1 MMEDLEQ
8 LERDFD
14 DTKELKVWF
23 TSGLARTYD
32 ADSYSVDSL
41 MLNLFMREGERKVL
55 VRMIPYM
62 MIREIEVKDKKIKG
76 LLKAK
81 G

>member
-1 MMEDLEQ
+1 MEDLEQ

-14 DTKELKVWF
+14 ETKELKVWF
-23 TSGLARTYD
+23 TTGLARSYD

-41 MLNLFMREGERKVL
+41 MLNLFRRDGERKVL

-62 MIREIEVKDKKIKG
+62 GIREIEVKDKLIKG
-76 LLKAK
+76 LLTEKK
-81 G
+81 